1 MSDARTIPART
12 TRAVLLACGLSVLF
26 EGYDVGSLGAVL
38 PALAADRHWSLT
50 PMQLGALGSYALA
63 GMFFGGMAIGTLGD
77 LLGRRRMLLACVT
90 LFSLTMAGAALAPT
104 PFWFGL
110 CRFLGGLG
118 LGGVIPVA
126 AALTIEYSP
135 PARRSFNYGMMYSGY
150 SLGILCAALV
160 AMALLPVWGWRG
172 VMAVGALPLLALVPM
187 ARALPESLEY
197 LTARGRLDEARALA
211 ARLGVTG
218 ELTEAPRATAHAAHA
233 VHQQAR
239 LRDVVAAIFARRRL
253 RATACFWIALFC
265 GMLLVYGLNT
275 WLPMIMRKQG
285 YDLGSS
291 LAFLF
296 VFSLTSACGGVVLG
310 KIADRF
316 GVRVTVALA
325 YGVGALAVAAL
336 MTRNALI
343 ASYALVALAGIGS
356 ISASLILTGHLTH
369 FYPSHARGAAT
380 GWALS
385 FARFGAMC
393 GPLMGGYIASVGA
406 DWSWNFVAFAVT
418 GLVAALAVAALPA
431 RARAEAGEG
440 GALAESAE
448 GHGRAQGATDRGA
461 QLS

>member
-1 MSDARTIPART
+1 MSDARSIPART
-12 TRAVLLACGLSVLF
+12 TRAVLLVCGSSVLF

-77 LLGRRRMLLACVT
+77 LLGRRRMLLACVA

-150 SLGILCAALV
+150 SLGILCAALA
-160 AMALLPVWGWRG
+160 AMALLPAWGWRG

-197 LTARGRLDEARALA
+197 LAARGRQSEAKALA

-218 ELTEAPRATAHAAHA
+218 EHLVAQSASTHERAG
-233 VHQQAR
+233 

-253 RATACFWIALFC
+253 RATVCFWIALFC

-291 LAFLF
+291 LTFLL

-316 GVRVTVALA
+316 GARATVALA
-325 YGVGALAVAAL
+325 YAVGALAIAAL
-336 MTRNALI
+336 MTRNALVV
-343 ASYALVALAGIGS
+343 SYALVALAGIGS

-406 DWSWNFVAFAVT
+406 NWSWNFVAFAVT
-418 GLVAALAVAALPA
+418 GLVAALAVAALPS
-431 RARAEAGEG
+431 RSRVEEGEG
-440 GALAESAE
+440 GELPGDAREARDA
-448 GHGRAQGATDRGA
+448 ADRGA

>member
-1 MSDARTIPART
+1 MSDARSIPART
-12 TRAVLLACGLSVLF
+12 TRAVLLVCGLSVLF

-77 LLGRRRMLLACVT
+77 LLGRRRMLLGCVA

-160 AMALLPVWGWRG
+160 AMALLPAWGWRC
-172 VMAVGALPLLALVPM
+172 VMAAGALPLVALLPM
-187 ARALPESLEY
+187 ARVLPESLEY
-197 LTARGRLDEARALA
+197 LHARGRIDEAKALA
-211 ARLGVTG
+211 ARLGVVG
-218 ELTEAPRATAHAAHA
+218 EPGESSEPGVPQGAASRERAS
-233 VHQQAR
+233 
-239 LRDVVAAIFARRRL
+239 LRDVVAAIFARQRL

-275 WLPMIMRKQG
+275 WLPMIMRKEG

-316 GVRVTVALA
+316 GVRATVALA
-325 YGVGALAVAAL
+325 YAIGALAIAAL
-336 MTRNALI
+336 MTRNALLV
-343 ASYALVALAGIGS
+343 SYLLVALAGIGS

-393 GPLMGGYIASVGA
+393 GPLLGGYVASVGL
-406 DWSWNFVAFAVT
+406 DLSWNFVAFAAT
-418 GLVAALAVAALPA
+418 GLVAALAVAALPS
-431 RARAEAGEG
+431 RSRVEAGEG
-440 GALAESAE
+440 EAEPES
-448 GHGRAQGATDRGA
+448 RARQGA

>member
-1 MSDARTIPART
+1 MSDARSIPART
-12 TRAVLLACGLSVLF
+12 TRAVLLVCGLSVLF

-63 GMFFGGMAIGTLGD
+63 GMFFGGLAIGTLGD
-77 LLGRRRMLLACVT
+77 LLGRRRMLLACVA

-150 SLGILCAALV
+150 SFGILCAALV
-160 AMALLPVWGWRG
+160 AMAVLPAWGWRG

-187 ARALPESLEY
+187 ALALPESLEY
-197 LTARGRLDEARALA
+197 LAARGRLDEARAVA

-218 ELTEAPRATAHAAHA
+218 GLPVAQGAASHERAG
-233 VHQQAR
+233 
-239 LRDVVAAIFARRRL
+239 LRDVVAAIFARHRL

-316 GVRVTVALA
+316 GVRATVALA
-325 YGVGALAVAAL
+325 YAIGALAIAAL
-336 MTRNALI
+336 MTRNALVV
-343 ASYALVALAGIGS
+343 SYALVALAGIGS

-406 DWSWNFVAFAVT
+406 NWSWNFVAFAVT
-418 GLVAALAVAALPA
+418 GLVAALAVAALPS
-431 RARAEAGEG
+431 RARVEAGEG
-440 GALAESAE
+440 GEVAQREA
-448 GHGRAQGATDRGA
+448 RARGAADRGA